1 MTRLLRMSALRQS
14 LLLALAFVVMTV
26 IAGFL
31 AVSLISDALIDN
43 IDDQLLGTAQALG
56 APSAAQNAARRA
68 HDDQDQAIGF
78 LAADGEVFGRFSRAA
93 FAELGER
100 SVFGD
105 DVGLEDD
112 DWRLLVVET
121 DGGRL
126 AIATELEPVS
136 ETIRIVTSTLG
147 TVLAVTLVA
156 CLAIGLAI
164 GLRAQ
169 VRLRRM
175 LATLDRFASGDLT
188 ARTNAEN
195 RKVRRPDDLD
205 HAAQR
210 IDETLDR
217 LQALVE
223 QMRHLS
229 ANLAHELKTPLARLR
244 VSVEALATNNAAL
257 PQPGAIDGLLD
268 ETDRVIRIF
277 DALLRIA
284 QLDTGA
290 RRDRFVEVDLA
301 TLATELSSL
310 YRPVVEG
317 SGRTLETAIDGPAI
331 VHGDRDLL
339 SQLIANLLE
348 NAVAHTPDGSTIGLQ
363 VFGKTLT
370 VWDNGPGIAP
380 DERERVLEPF
390 YRTDTAGAGSGLGL
404 AMVRAIVDLHGARI
418 TLADGPSAS
427 PGRPGL
433 SISVAFM
440 TPRLPQG
447 REPQPA

>member
-14 LLLALAFVVMTV
+14 LLLALAFVVMTA
-26 IAGFL
+26 IAGYL

-43 IDDQLLGTAQALG
+43 IDDQLLGTAQALA
-56 APSAAQNAARRA
+56 APSAAENAARRA

-78 LAADGEVFGRFSRAA
+78 LSADGEVYGRFSRAA
-93 FAELGER
+93 FTELGER
-100 SVFGD
+100 SVIGD
-105 DVGLEDD
+105 EIGLEDD
-112 DWRLLVVET
+112 TWRLLVVEA

-147 TVLAVTLVA
+147 TVLAVTLIA

-169 VRLRRM
+169 ARLHRM

-223 QMRHLS
+223 QMRDLS

-257 PQPGAIDGLLD
+257 PQPGAIDGLLH

-290 RRDRFVEVDLA
+290 RRDRFVDTDLA
-301 TLATELSSL
+301 ALATELASL
-310 YRPVVEG
+310 YRPVIEG
-317 SGRTLETAIDGPAI
+317 SGRTLETSSEGPAI
-331 VHGDRDLL
+331 VRGDRDLL

-348 NAVAHTPDGSTIGLQ
+348 NAIAHTPDGATIGLE
-363 VFGKTLT
+363 VSSDTLT
-370 VWDNGPGIAP
+370 VWDNGPGIPAQQ
-380 DERERVLEPF
+380 RERVLEPF
-390 YRTDTAGAGSGLGL
+390 YRTDTAGEGSGLGL
-404 AMVRAIVDLHGARI
+404 AMVRAIADLHGARI
-418 TLADGPSAS
+418 ALADGPSAS
-427 PGRPGL
+427 PGRAGL
-433 SISVAFM
+433 SITVAF
-440 TPRLPQG
+440 
-447 REPQPA
+447 PAGDPAKAR